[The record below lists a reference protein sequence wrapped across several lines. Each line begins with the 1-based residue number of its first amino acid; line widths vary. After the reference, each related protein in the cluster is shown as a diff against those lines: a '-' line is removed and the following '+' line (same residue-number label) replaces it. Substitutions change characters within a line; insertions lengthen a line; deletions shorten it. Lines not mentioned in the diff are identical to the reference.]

1 MKRTLNTTA
10 LPTLGIGL
18 VAERQEQ
25 LRLLGSS
32 DFAEGVRALP
42 RGGDRAF
49 RGVDPTSRTQHHG
62 DHAVSDFVRGQLAIG
77 TEPQNCVVQS
87 AERCFYDERIEPL
100 ERHGALQIA
109 RSTSSFDPMW
119 GHNTPAPKPT
129 AALSR
134 QRPSRGNPC
143 RRRTASATM
152 RSRVASDFRPG
163 PRRRTSVC
171 NPRPV
176 IATPKRSRNGVP
188 VHHVGRVSGRPGDA
202 CRNARSSL
210 TGDVRRQLAAR
221 TMRNWRLVS
230 ERRLVRRGS

>member
-87 AERCFYDERIEPL
+87 AERCFHDERIEPL
-100 ERHGALQIA
+100 ERHGAC
-109 RSTSSFDPMW
+109 RSR
-119 GHNTPAPKPT
+119 GAPPPSIRCGGT
-129 AALSR
+129 TR
-134 QRPSRGNPC
+134 RHPSRPPRFLGNA
-143 RRRTASATM
+143 RRVVTLVGEERPLRRCAHAWPATSGLGRAAGRRSAIPDLSLPLPNDHGTVFLSIM
-152 RSRVASDFRPG
+152 SGGLAVGREMRVATHDRASPG
-163 PRRRTSVC
+163 MF
-171 NPRPV
+171 
-176 IATPKRSRNGVP
+176 G
-188 VHHVGRVSGRPGDA
+188 G
-202 CRNARSSL
+202 
-210 TGDVRRQLAAR
+210 
-221 TMRNWRLVS
+221 NWL
-230 ERRLVRRGS
+230 RGP